1 MEARPYRLDVR
12 ADILARQAEG
22 GYADEA
28 RPVAGVQRRDHVRGK
43 DPAGVAQTARAI
55 REASD
60 IGTADVSRSKSTRAG
75 QGTSSSRESTV
86 SVQKSPRDDSRGAPR
101 PVHETQHETAQL
113 MMPQHANVLGHVFG
127 GVVLSMMDTTAAVSA
142 IRHARL
148 ACVTV
153 SVDRVDFRE
162 PIHVGDL
169 VIMKSSVNYV
179 GRTSMEIG
187 VRVETENLLTGLRRH
202 TNSCYLTF
210 VAVDRN
216 GRPVP
221 VPPLKPETPEEI
233 RRYEAARERRASRL
247 QERMSEKARLN
258 KP

>member
-1 MEARPYRLDVR
+1 MRPKTE
-12 ADILARQAEG
+12 QG
-22 GYADEA
+22 GA
-28 RPVAGVQRRDHVRGK
+28 
-43 DPAGVAQTARAI
+43 
-55 REASD
+55 
-60 IGTADVSRSKSTRAG
+60 
-75 QGTSSSRESTV
+75 SSRGN
-86 SVQKSPRDDSRGAPR
+86 GAR
-101 PVHETQHETAQL
+101 RVHETQYETGQL

-142 IRHARL
+142 IRHARM

-169 VIMKSSVNYV
+169 VIMKSSVNFV

-187 VRVETENLLTGLRRH
+187 VRVETENLVTGIRRH

-216 GRPVP
+216 GKPVP

-233 RRYEAARERRASRL
+233 RRFEAAKGRRATRL
-247 QERMSEKARLN
+247 QERVSEESWRRGSQAR
-258 KP
+258 P

>member
-1 MEARPYRLDVR
+1 
-12 ADILARQAEG
+12 
-22 GYADEA
+22 
-28 RPVAGVQRRDHVRGK
+28 
-43 DPAGVAQTARAI
+43 
-55 REASD
+55 
-60 IGTADVSRSKSTRAG
+60 
-75 QGTSSSRESTV
+75 
-86 SVQKSPRDDSRGAPR
+86 
-101 PVHETQHETAQL
+101 VHETQYETGQL

-142 IRHARL
+142 IRHARM

-169 VIMKSSVNYV
+169 VIMKSSVNFV

-187 VRVETENLLTGLRRH
+187 VRVETENLVTGIRRH

-216 GRPVP
+216 GKPVP

-233 RRYEAARERRASRL
+233 RRFEAAKGRRATRL
-247 QERMSEKARLN
+247 QERVAEEGGRRGN
-258 KP
+258 QTRP

>member
-1 MEARPYRLDVR
+1 VSPPKSLGKSSSASPR
-12 ADILARQAEG
+12 ADQHPASGKIERG
-22 GYADEA
+22 NADLIAKERKVELRGNGA
-28 RPVAGVQRRDHVRGK
+28 RPVR
-43 DPAGVAQTARAI
+43 
-55 REASD
+55 
-60 IGTADVSRSKSTRAG
+60 
-75 QGTSSSRESTV
+75 
-86 SVQKSPRDDSRGAPR
+86 
-101 PVHETQHETAQL
+101 ETQHETAQL

-169 VIMKSSVNYV
+169 VIMKSSVNFV

-187 VRVETENLLTGLRRH
+187 VRVETENLLTGVRRH

-221 VPPLKPETPEEI
+221 VPKLKPETPEEL
-233 RRYEAARERRASRL
+233 RRYEAAKQRRERRL
-247 QERMSEKARLN
+247 QERTEEGRGR
-258 KP
+258 

>member
-1 MEARPYRLDVR
+1 VSR
-12 ADILARQAEG
+12 AKSIGTD
-22 GYADEA
+22 A
-28 RPVAGVQRRDHVRGK
+28 RPV
-43 DPAGVAQTARAI
+43 
-55 REASD
+55 S
-60 IGTADVSRSKSTRAG
+60 
-75 QGTSSSRESTV
+75 
-86 SVQKSPRDDSRGAPR
+86 
-101 PVHETQHETAQL
+101 ETQHETAQL

-169 VIMKSSVNYV
+169 VVMKASVNFV
-179 GRTSMEIG
+179 GKTSMEVG
-187 VRVETENLLTGLRRH
+187 VRVEAEELLTGRRRH

-216 GRPVP
+216 GRPIDIPGV
-221 VPPLKPETPEEI
+221 VPETPEELRRFQAAEQRRKVRLAEREGTRGKSGDGVTLPFHLTRQSLADMSGTTVETTI
-233 RRYEAARERRASRL
+233 RILGRWSKEGLVDDDGGRLVLVDPDALRERA
-247 QERMSEKARLN
+247 EGEAE
-258 KP
+258 